1 MKIYLD
7 TNILVYMLSNT
18 DADIDRNIYSM
29 LVDCSNVLLTSSVC
43 VAEFIHLRQ
52 IGKIFGNKKGE
63 RQLTESVV
71 DSLKSLGI
79 TIVSVTEKNMN
90 DYEKLPMYEDHR
102 DPNDRLIIA
111 QAISDRTALI
121 SSDHK
126 FKLYEKYGLEFFF
139 NKR

>member
-7 TNILVYMLSNT
+7 TNILVYMLS
-18 DADIDRNIYSM
+18 
-29 LVDCSNVLLTSSVC
+29 
-43 VAEFIHLRQ
+43 
-52 IGKIFGNKKGE
+52 GK
-63 RQLTESVV
+63 SDVP
-71 DSLKSLGI
+71 
-79 TIVSVTEKNMN
+79 VTEKHLD
-90 DYEKLPMYEDHR
+90 DYEALPMYEDHR